1 MTMQLDTKAFS
12 KLENQIVTVDS
23 HTAGE
28 PTRLVIGGLPP
39 IPGRTINDKR
49 LYINEN
55 FDHVRLL
62 LTQEPRGHRD
72 MFGAIITEPVSE
84 EGHFGIVFVD
94 ARRYPYMC
102 GHGIIGAVT
111 AFIEMGWLEDFG
123 ELGRA
128 GQDGEAAVVV
138 DSPSGPIHARA
149 HVKRANGRLRVESV
163 AFQMESAFAFLLDQP
178 LEVPGLGRLTVDVSF
193 AGGFFVMVA
202 ADQIGLPLAADNA
215 PELARWGMAII
226 ESGNQQ
232 LRVQHPTRIYINTID
247 VVEFYD
253 PIGHPQ
259 ARGKNFVVYGEGHV
273 DRSPCGT
280 GTCAKMALLHRQG
293 ELAVGQTF
301 VNEGLLGTTF
311 EGRVVEETT
320 VGDPSN
326 PRLRSEQAGSG
337 HCLPAIVPEIRGTAY
352 LTGLHRFVVTPG
364 DPFPEG
370 FLI

>member
-1 MTMQLDTKAFS
+1 MHLDIKTFFQ
-12 KLENQIVTVDS
+12 LENQIVTVDS

-28 PTRLVIGGLPP
+28 PTRLVISGLPP
-39 IPGRTINDKR
+39 IPGQTVNDKR
-49 LYINEN
+49 LYISEN
-55 FDHVRLL
+55 LDHVRLL
-62 LTQEPRGHRD
+62 LTREPRGHRD
-72 MFGAIITEPVSE
+72 MLAAIVTEPVSE
-84 EGHFGIVFVD
+84 EADFGLVFMD

-102 GHGIIGAVT
+102 GHGTIGAVT
-111 AFIEMGWLEDFG
+111 TFLEMGWLAYQEP
-123 ELGRA
+123 ETV
-128 GQDGEAAVVV
+128 VVV
-138 DSPSGPIHARA
+138 DSPAGPIRARA
-149 HVKRANGRLRVESV
+149 RVKRADGRPRVESV
-163 AFQMESAFAFLLDQP
+163 AFQMESAFAFLLDQS
-178 LEVPGLGRLTVDVSF
+178 LEVPELGRLTVDVSF

-202 ADQIGLPLAADNA
+202 ADQIESKRSGSLTSENA
-215 PELARWGMAII
+215 PQLARWGMAVI
-226 ESGNQQ
+226 EASNRQ
-232 LRVQHPTRIYINTID
+232 LRVQHPTRTYINTID

-280 GTCAKMALLHRQG
+280 GTCAKMALLHRRG

-301 VNEGLLGTTF
+301 VNEGLLGATF
-311 EGRVVEETT
+311 EGRIVEETT

-326 PRLRSEQAGSG
+326 PRLRSGQAGSG

>member
-1 MTMQLDTKAFS
+1 MGLRTGPSTGAQDKAQDTVS
-12 KLENQIVTVDS
+12 KFENQIVTVDS

-28 PTRLVIGGLPP
+28 PTRLVIGGLPL
-39 IPGRTINDKR
+39 IQGRTINDKR
-49 LYINEN
+49 LYISEN
-55 FDHVRLL
+55 LDHVRLL
-62 LTQEPRGHRD
+62 LTREPRGHRD
-72 MFGAIITEPVSE
+72 MLAAIVTEPVSE
-84 EGHFGIVFVD
+84 EADFGLVFMD

-102 GHGIIGAVT
+102 GHGTIGAIT
-111 AFIEMGWLEDFG
+111 TFLEMGWLE
-123 ELGRA
+123 A
-128 GQDGEAAVVV
+128 QDGETVVIV
-138 DSPSGPIHARA
+138 DSPSGPVRTRA
-149 HVKRANGRLRVESV
+149 YVKRADGRPCVESV
-163 AFQMESAFAFLLDQP
+163 TFQMESAFAFLLDQS

-193 AGGFFVMVA
+193 AGGFFVMVS
-202 ADQIGLPLAADNA
+202 ADQIGLALTPDNA
-215 PELARWGMAII
+215 LELARWGMAVI
-226 ESGNQQ
+226 EAGNQQ
-232 LRVQHPTRIYINTID
+232 LRVQHPTRTYMDTID

-253 PIGHPQ
+253 PTGHPQ

-280 GTCAKMALLHRQG
+280 GTCAKMALLHRRG

-311 EGRVVEETT
+311 EGRIVEETT

-326 PRLRSEQAGSG
+326 PRLRSG

-352 LTGLHRFVVTPG
+352 LTGLHRFVLTPG

>member
-1 MTMQLDTKAFS
+1 MMMQLETKTF
-12 KLENQIVTVDS
+12 KFENQITTLDA
-23 HTAGE
+23 HAGGE
-28 PTRLVIGGLPP
+28 PIRLVIDGMPP
-39 IPGRTINDKR
+39 IPGQTINDKR
-49 LYINEN
+49 LYISEN
-55 FDHVRLL
+55 LDHVRLL
-62 LTQEPRGHRD
+62 TTQEPRGHRD
-72 MFGAIITEPVSE
+72 MFAAIITDPVSD
-84 EGHFGIVFVD
+84 EGHFGIVFMD

-123 ELGRA
+123 ELSRA
-128 GQDGEAAVVV
+128 VQDGEAAFVV
-138 DSPSGPIHARA
+138 DSPSGPIHAHAR
-149 HVKRANGRLRVESV
+149 VKRANGRLRVESV

-193 AGGFFVMVA
+193 AGGFFVMVT
-202 ADQIGLPLAADNA
+202 ADQIGSKRSGSLTPENA

-232 LRVQHPTRIYINTID
+232 LRVQHPTRTYINTID

-253 PIGHPQ
+253 PVGHPQ
-259 ARGKNFVVYGEGHV
+259 ARGRNFVVYGEGHV

-280 GTCAKMALLHRQG
+280 GTCAKMALLHRRG

-311 EGRVVEETT
+311 EGRIVEETT
-320 VGDPSN
+320 VDD
-326 PRLRSEQAGSG
+326 
-337 HCLPAIVPEIRGTAY
+337 LPAIVPEIRGTAY

>member
-1 MTMQLDTKAFS
+1 MHLDTKTFFQ
-12 KLENQIVTVDS
+12 LENQIVIVDS

-28 PTRLVIGGLPP
+28 PTRLVISGLPP
-39 IPGRTINDKR
+39 IPGQTINDKR
-49 LYINEN
+49 LYISEN
-55 FDHVRLL
+55 LDHVRLL
-62 LTQEPRGHRD
+62 LTREPRGHRD
-72 MFGAIITEPVSE
+72 MLAAIVTEPVSD
-84 EGHFGIVFVD
+84 EGNFGIVFMD

-102 GHGIIGAVT
+102 GHGTIGAVT
-111 AFIEMGWLEDFG
+111 TFLEMDWLACQEP
-123 ELGRA
+123 ETV
-128 GQDGEAAVVV
+128 VVV
-138 DSPSGPIHARA
+138 DSPSGPVRACAR
-149 HVKRANGRLRVESV
+149 VKRADGRSRVESV
-163 AFQMESAFAFLLDQP
+163 AFQMESAFAFLLGQP

-193 AGGFFVMVA
+193 AGGFFVMVS
-202 ADQIGLPLAADNA
+202 ADQIGLALAPDNA

-226 ESGNQQ
+226 EAGNQQ
-232 LRVQHPTRIYINTID
+232 LRVQHPTRTYINAID

-253 PIGHPQ
+253 PAGHPQ

-280 GTCAKMALLHRQG
+280 GTCAKMALLHQRG

-311 EGRVVEETT
+311 EGRIIEETT
-320 VGDPSN
+320 VGDPS
-326 PRLRSEQAGSG
+326 PLRLRSG